1 MAIESLGK
9 LLIYIG
15 ICVVIIGA
23 FLLLLSKIPWFG
35 RLPGDIAIRREG
47 WTIYLPITTMILV
60 SIILTVILNLIFR
73 K

>member
-1 MAIESLGK
+1 MALEGLGR

-15 ICVVIIGA
+15 VIIVVIGG

-35 RLPGDIAIRREG
+35 KLPGDIIYSRGG
-47 WTIYLPITTMILV
+47 WTIYVPITTMILV
-60 SIILTVILNLIFR
+60 SAVLTIILNIIWR

>member
-1 MAIESLGK
+1 MALEGLGK

-15 ICVVIIGA
+15 VIVVLIGA

-35 RLPGDIAIRREG
+35 RLPGDFAMQRGG
-47 WTIYLPITTMILV
+47 WTIYVPITTMILV
-60 SIILTVILNLIFR
+60 SIVLTVILNLVFR